1 MPSSRNW
8 EENRM
13 EESLKV
19 NWIDLLTLIVAVAT
33 FFVSLLTYIYTRNRQ
48 KKHIKSLIKSKQA
61 QLEEL
66 EGWSQIGVSES
77 VIGRMRGTSSK
88 LKADIEQLKEEL

>member
-1 MPSSRNW
+1 
-8 EENRM
+8 M
-13 EESLKV
+13 ETFLKD
-19 NWIDLLTLIVAVAT
+19 NWIGLLTLIVAVAT
-33 FFVSLLTYIYTRNRQ
+33 FFVSWSTLKYSRNRD

-66 EGWSQIGVSES
+66 EGWSQVGVSES

-88 LKADIEQLKEEL
+88 LKAEIEQLKEEL

>member
-1 MPSSRNW
+1 
-8 EENRM
+8 M
-13 EESLKV
+13 EDFLKD
-19 NWIDLLTLIVAVAT
+19 NWIGLLTLIVAIAT
-33 FFVSLLTYIYTRNRQ
+33 FFVSWCTLKYSRNRD

-66 EGWSQIGVSES
+66 ERWSQVGVSES
-77 VIGRMRGTSSK
+77 EIGRMRGTSSK